1 MIAVSGAAMT
11 VIRGREVGT
20 VGWPGGDTVE
30 TLQETGGGQTVL
42 LWDGGAIVALIRQF
56 LHRGAV
62 QVARSQGHQ
71 SPHII
76 LTSTK
81 PAQAYYSRTSEQS

>member
-1 MIAVSGAAMT
+1 M
-11 VIRGREVGT
+11 
-20 VGWPGGDTVE
+20 E

-76 LTSTK
+76 FGTSTSHVLYTVEH
-81 PAQAYYSRTSEQS
+81 QNIRTQLTQCCGVGLQQES

>member
-1 MIAVSGAAMT
+1 M
-11 VIRGREVGT
+11 
-20 VGWPGGDTVE
+20 E

-76 LTSTK
+76 LGTSTSHVLN
-81 PAQAYYSRTSEQS
+81 YYSRASEHPNKVDTVLWCWALQQES

>member
-20 VGWPGGDTVE
+20 GGWRGDTVE